1 MQGDGCRQKR
11 VMSGL
16 VGSKLLEG
24 DLANNP
30 DRISKLSKALKHVAN
45 DILSVAAGGIL
56 VALLSAPLTAA
67 EVTSERLKNAESEP
81 GNWLTNH
88 KTYDARRFSS
98 LDQINQS
105 NVKNLHVAFVVQ
117 LGGAEPG
124 GDKAHGRQQATPLV
138 EDGFL
143 FTTDGWDDV
152 YKIDVRDGKKG
163 RIVWKM
169 DPGVDKST
177 VWMPSNR
184 GVALYGNEVIVL
196 TSDGRVIAI
205 DKETGKVLWDKNY
218 KIADTDLFTSAP
230 LIVKDMIIVP
240 GSGADVGGRCW
251 LMAIDAKTGK
261 VLWRT
266 YSVPAPGEPGH
277 ETWAD
282 DHDAWKSGGGAF
294 WYVGAYDPPTNLMYW
309 GTGQPTPMFDPEYRP
324 GDNLYTNSTLAIDAD
339 TGKIVW
345 HFQYTPNDA
354 YDYDEVGSQMIYDV
368 TINGEPRKVLGHY
381 SRNGFFYTLD
391 RTNGSFISAAQYV
404 KNLNWT
410 KGIDPKTGKPVEYDP
425 SKKLQ
430 QYAVVSNRASGQVD
444 VCPDV
449 AGGVN
454 FYPTAWSPSTH
465 LAYGAG
471 NDGCA
476 QLKVDET
483 RMGGP
488 FWNGGVPTR
497 NKRTGGVL
505 AAIDMTTGKVKAT
518 TQLDYPDNS
527 GVLATAGGLVF
538 TGTID
543 GTFSAFGDQELKPL
557 WNINVGTAMMAP
569 PISYSVGGKQY
580 IAIHVG
586 GGAPWN
592 VGLLKNAPE
601 LENLE
606 GGSSMFVFALD

>member
-1 MQGDGCRQKR
+1 MPNLFDGTSALLRPSKR
-11 VMSGL
+11 TTG
-16 VGSKLLEG
+16 
-24 DLANNP
+24 
-30 DRISKLSKALKHVAN
+30 RLSA
-45 DILSVAAGGIL
+45 AAGAIIA
-56 VALLSAPLTAA
+56 ALMSPPLTAA
-67 EVTSERLKNAESEP
+67 EVTFDRLKNAESEP
-81 GNWLTNH
+81 GNWITNH
-88 KTYDARRFSS
+88 KTYDAKRFSP

-105 NVKNLHVAFVVQ
+105 NIKNLHVAFVVQ
-117 LGGAEPG
+117 LGGSEPG
-124 GDKAHGRQQATPLV
+124 GDKAHSREQSTPLV

-143 FTTDGWDDV
+143 YMTDGWDDV

-169 DPGVDKST
+169 DPAVDKST
-177 VWMPSNR
+177 VWLPSNR
-184 GVALYGNEVIVL
+184 GVALYGNQVIVL
-196 TSDGRVIAI
+196 TTDGRVIAM
-205 DKETGKVLWDKNY
+205 DKDTGKVLWDKNY
-218 KIADTDLFTSAP
+218 QVANTDVFTSAP

-240 GSGADVGGRCW
+240 GSGADIGGRCW

-282 DHDAWKSGGGAF
+282 DHDAWKTGGGAF
-294 WYVGAYDPPTNLMYW
+294 WYVGAYDPATNLMYW
-309 GTGQPTPMFDPEYRP
+309 GTGQPTPMFDADYRP

-345 HFQYTPNDA
+345 YFQYTPNDK

-368 TINGEPRKVLGHY
+368 TINGEPRKILGHFG
-381 SRNGFFYTLD
+381 RNGFFYTLD

-430 QYAVVSNRASGQVD
+430 QYAVASDRASGQVD

-449 AGGVN
+449 QGGVN
-454 FYPTAWSPSTH
+454 FFPTAWNPSKH
-465 LAYGAG
+465 VAYGAG
-471 NDGCA
+471 IDGCA
-476 QLKVDET
+476 QLKVDES

-497 NKRTGGVL
+497 GKRMGGQI
-505 AAIDMTTGKVKAT
+505 AAIDMTTGKVKAA
-518 TQLDYPDNS
+518 TQLDYPDYA
-527 GVLATAGGLVF
+527 GMLATAGGLVF

-543 GTFSAFGDQELKPL
+543 GTFTAFDDEQLKPL
-557 WNINVGTAMMAP
+557 WNFNVGSAMAAP

-586 GGAPWN
+586 GGVPWN
-592 VGLLKNAPE
+592 IGLLKAAPE

-606 GGSSMFVFALD
+606 GGSSLFVFALD

>member
-1 MQGDGCRQKR
+1 MFDRASATPKSVRRAVG
-11 VMSGL
+11 GL
-16 VGSKLLEG
+16 
-24 DLANNP
+24 
-30 DRISKLSKALKHVAN
+30 
-45 DILSVAAGGIL
+45 LSVAAGGL
-56 VALLSAPLTAA
+56 SLALLSSPLTAA
-67 EVTSERLKNAESEP
+67 EVTFERLKNAESEP

-88 KTYDARRFSS
+88 KTYDAKRFSP

-105 NVKNLHVAFVVQ
+105 NIKNLHVAFVVQ

-124 GDKAHGRQQATPLV
+124 GDKPHGKQQATPLV
-138 EDGFL
+138 EDGML
-143 FTTDGWDDV
+143 YTTDGWDDV

-177 VWMPSNR
+177 VWNPANR
-184 GVALYGNEVIVL
+184 GVALYGNQVIVL
-196 TSDGRVIAI
+196 TTDGRVIAI
-205 DKETGKVLWDKNY
+205 DKETGKVLWDNDY
-218 KIADTDLFTSAP
+218 KIANTDLFTSAP

-240 GSGADVGGRCW
+240 GSGADIGGRCW
-251 LMAIDAKTGK
+251 LMALDAKTGK

-282 DHDAWKSGGGAF
+282 DHDAWKTGGGAF
-294 WYVGAYDPPTNLMYW
+294 WYVGAYDPATNLMYW
-309 GTGQPTPMFDPEYRP
+309 GTGQPTPMFDAEYRP
-324 GDNLYTNSTLAIDAD
+324 GDNLYTNSTIAIDAD

-345 HFQYTPNDA
+345 SFQYTPNDK
-354 YDYDEVGSQMIYDV
+354 YDYDEVGSQMLYDV
-368 TINGEPRKVLGHY
+368 TVNGEPRKVLGHY

-391 RTNGSFISAAQYV
+391 RTNGSFISAAQYF
-404 KNLNWT
+404 KNVNWT
-410 KGIDPKTGKPVEYDP
+410 KGIDPKTGKPIEYDP

-430 QYAVVSNRASGQVD
+430 QYAAVSNRAGDQVD

-449 AGGVN
+449 VGGVN
-454 FYPTAWSPSTH
+454 FYPTAWNPSKH

-488 FWNGGVPTR
+488 FWNGGMPTR
-497 NKRTGGVL
+497 NKRTGGQI
-505 AAIDMTTGKVKAT
+505 AAIDMTTGKVEAT
-518 TQLDYPDNS
+518 MQLDYPDNS

-543 GTFSAFGDQELKPL
+543 GTITALDDQQLKPL
-557 WNINVGTAMMAP
+557 WNFNVGTAITAP

-580 IAIHVG
+580 IAVHVG
-586 GGAPWN
+586 GGNPWN
-592 VGLLKNAPE
+592 VGLLKNSPE

-606 GGSSMFVFALD
+606 GGSSLFVFALD

>member
-1 MQGDGCRQKR
+1 MPSFFDHASTPPKLAKCFTG
-11 VMSGL
+11 GL
-16 VGSKLLEG
+16 LG
-24 DLANNP
+24 
-30 DRISKLSKALKHVAN
+30 I
-45 DILSVAAGGIL
+45 AAGGF
-56 VALLSAPLTAA
+56 VAALLSSPLAAA
-67 EVTSERLKNAESEP
+67 EVTSARLQNAESEP

-88 KTYDARRFSS
+88 KTYDAKRFST

-117 LGGAEPG
+117 LGGSEPG
-124 GDKAHGRQQATPLV
+124 GDKPHAREQSTPLV

-143 FTTDGWDDV
+143 YMSDGWDDV

-177 VWMPSNR
+177 VWLPSNR
-184 GVALYGNEVIVL
+184 GVALYGNQVIVL
-196 TSDGRVIAI
+196 TTDGRVVTM
-205 DKETGKVLWDKNY
+205 DKDTGKVLRDKNY
-218 KIADTDLFTSAP
+218 QLADTDTFTSAP
-230 LIVKDMIIVP
+230 LVVKDMIIVP
-240 GSGADVGGRCW
+240 GSGADIGGRCW

-282 DHDAWKSGGGAF
+282 DHNAWKTGGGAF
-294 WYVGAYDPPTNLMYW
+294 WYVGSYDPATNLMYW
-309 GTGQPTPMFDPEYRP
+309 GTGQPTPMFDAEYRP

-345 HFQYTPNDA
+345 YFQYTPNDKF
-354 YDYDEVGSQMIYDV
+354 DYDEVGSQMIYDV
-368 TINGEPRKVLGHY
+368 TINGEPRKVLGHFG
-381 SRNGFFYTLD
+381 RNGFFYTLD

-430 QYAVVSNRASGQVD
+430 QYATVSNRTSGEAD

-449 AGGVN
+449 QGGVN
-454 FYPTAWSPSTH
+454 FFPTAYDPSKH

-471 NDGCA
+471 IDGCTP
-476 QLKVDET
+476 LKVDET

-488 FWNGGVPTR
+488 FWNGGIPTR
-497 NKRTGGVL
+497 AKRIGGVI
-505 AAIDMTTGKVKAT
+505 AAVDMTNGKIKVT
-518 TQLDYPDNS
+518 RELDYPDYA

-538 TGTID
+538 TGTLD
-543 GTFSAFGDQELKPL
+543 GTFTAFDSQELKPL
-557 WNINVGTAMMAP
+557 WSFNVGTAITAP

-580 IAIHVG
+580 IAVHVG
-586 GGAPWN
+586 GGNPWN
-592 VGLLKNAPE
+592 VGLLKAAPE

-606 GGSSMFVFALD
+606 GGSSLFVFALD

>member
-1 MQGDGCRQKR
+1 
-11 VMSGL
+11 L
-16 VGSKLLEG
+16 T
-24 DLANNP
+24 
-30 DRISKLSKALKHVAN
+30 LKHATPGL
-45 DILSVAAGGIL
+45 ISAAAGALI
-56 VALLSAPLTAA
+56 AILLSSPLNAA
-67 EVTSERLKNAESEP
+67 EVTFERLKNAESEP

-88 KTYDARRFSS
+88 KTYDGKRFSP

-124 GDKAHGRQQATPLV
+124 GDKPHSREQDTPLV

-143 FTTDGWDDV
+143 YMTDGWDDV
-152 YKIDVRDGKKG
+152 YKIDARDGKKG

-177 VWMPSNR
+177 TSYPSNR
-184 GVALYGNEVIVL
+184 GVALYGNSVIVL
-196 TSDGRVIAI
+196 TNDGRGIAI
-205 DKETGKVLWDKNY
+205 DKETGKILWDNDY
-218 KIADTDLFTSAP
+218 KISPTDLFTSAP

-240 GSGADVGGRCW
+240 GSGADIGGRCW

-282 DHDAWKSGGGAF
+282 DHDAWKTGGGAF
-294 WYVGAYDPPTNLMYW
+294 WYVGAYEPATNLMYF

-345 HFQYTPNDA
+345 HFQYTPNDQF
-354 YDYDEVGSQMIYDV
+354 DYDEVGSHMIYDV
-368 TINGEPRKVLGHY
+368 TVNGEPRRVLAHF
-381 SRNGFFYTLD
+381 SRNGFFYMLD

-410 KGIDPKTGKPVEYDP
+410 KGIDPKTGKPVEYNP

-430 QYAVVSNRASGQVD
+430 QYAVISNRASGQAD

-449 AGGVN
+449 VGGVN
-454 FYPTAWSPSTH
+454 FYPTALNPLKH

-488 FWNGGVPTR
+488 FWNGGIPTR
-497 NKRTGGVL
+497 NKRTGGVI
-505 AAIDMTTGKVKAT
+505 AAVDLTTGKVKAA

-538 TGTID
+538 SATID
-543 GTFSAFGDQELKPL
+543 GTFTAFDDENLQPL
-557 WNINVGTAMMAP
+557 WSFNAGTAITAP
-569 PISYSVGGKQY
+569 PVTYSVNEKQY
-580 IAIHVG
+580 IAVHVG
-586 GGAPWN
+586 GGNNWN
-592 VGLLKNAPE
+592 VGLLKNSPE
-601 LENLE
+601 LENME
-606 GGSSMFVFALD
+606 GGSSLFVFALD

>member
-1 MQGDGCRQKR
+1 MPSLFKR
-11 VMSGL
+11 RTGKRPIRSL
-16 VGSKLLEG
+16 
-24 DLANNP
+24 
-30 DRISKLSKALKHVAN
+30 
-45 DILSVAAGGIL
+45 LSVAAGGIIS
-56 VALLSAPLTAA
+56 ALLSSPLTAA
-67 EVTSERLKNAESEP
+67 EVTFDRLKNAESEP

-88 KTYDARRFSS
+88 KTYDAKRFSP

-105 NVKNLHVAFVVQ
+105 NIKNLHVAFVVQ
-117 LGGAEPG
+117 LGGTEPG
-124 GDKAHGRQQATPLV
+124 GDKPHSRQQDTPLV

-143 FTTDGWDDV
+143 YTTDGWDDV
-152 YKIDVRDGKKG
+152 YKIDVRDGRKG
-163 RIVWKM
+163 RILWKM

-177 VWMPSNR
+177 TSYPSNR
-184 GVALYGNEVIVL
+184 GVALYGNSVIVL

-205 DKETGKVLWDKNY
+205 DKETGKVLWDKDH
-218 KIADTDLFTSAP
+218 KIAATDLFTSAP

-240 GSGADVGGRCW
+240 GSGADIGGRCW
-251 LMAIDAKTGK
+251 LMAIDAKTGN
-261 VLWRT
+261 VRWRT

-277 ETWAD
+277 ETWVD
-282 DHDAWKSGGGAF
+282 DHNAWKTGGGAF
-294 WYVGAYDPPTNLMYW
+294 WYVGAYEPATNLMYF

-345 HFQYTPNDA
+345 YFQYTPNDQF
-354 YDYDEVGSQMIYDV
+354 DYDEVGSHMIYDV
-368 TINGEPRKVLGHY
+368 TINGTPRKVLAHY
-381 SRNGFFYTLD
+381 SRNGFFYMLD

-404 KNLNWT
+404 ENLNWT

-430 QYAVVSNRASGQVD
+430 HYAVVGNRAGGQVD

-454 FYPTAWSPSTH
+454 FYPTALHPLKH

-488 FWNGGVPTR
+488 FWNGGIPTR
-497 NKRTGGVL
+497 NKRTGGVI
-505 AAIDMTTGKVKAT
+505 AAIDLTTGKLKAT
-518 TQLDYPDNS
+518 TPLDYPDNS

-538 TGTID
+538 SGTLD
-543 GTFSAFGDQELKPL
+543 GTFTAFDDENLKPL
-557 WNINVGTAMMAP
+557 WSFNVGTAITAP
-569 PISYSVGGKQY
+569 PVTYSVNGKQY
-580 IAIHVG
+580 VAVHVG
-586 GGAPWN
+586 GGNNWN
-592 VGLLKNAPE
+592 IGLLKAAPE

-606 GGSSMFVFALD
+606 GGSSLFVFALD